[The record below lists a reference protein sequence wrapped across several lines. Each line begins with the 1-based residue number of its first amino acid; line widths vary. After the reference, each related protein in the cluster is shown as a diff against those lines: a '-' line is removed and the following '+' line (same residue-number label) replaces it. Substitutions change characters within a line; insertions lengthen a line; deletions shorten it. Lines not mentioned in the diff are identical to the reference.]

1 MAVVDFRSGGFVGAQ
16 PRQVRDYPYGQDPR
30 FDGDTE
36 DWQEEARWD
45 EQRYATHAGDGLL
58 AQGGSVI
65 SRVGRFTQY
74 LGALIS
80 VGLMVM
86 LLVWGYKLVVRDVSG
101 VPVIRA
107 IEGEARSAPDNPG
120 GELTAHTG
128 LAVNS
133 VAAGTNAR
141 PTNQVAIAPD
151 STALGDEDVA
161 MGELGATA
169 RQPSHEVDLPLAT
182 TSERVVARPDAEA
195 AAAAAAAEAAEVQ
208 AAADRLAALSENP
221 TTTLG
226 ETPANEAVTDL
237 EGEAAGTDAINAA
250 LTEAAAAAVP
260 APAAV
265 KVSARPTPRPR
276 RAAPAVAA
284 AAPAPAAAS
293 QQAAVT
299 QTAAAAPAPAPA
311 PKVAPSAIS
320 SGAPMVQIGAFDSNS
335 LADGEW
341 GRVSRKFGALF
352 AGKAQV
358 IQKAESGGRTF
369 WRLRAAGFESRDEA
383 RRFCAALIAEGIDCI
398 PATAK

>member
-1 MAVVDFRSGGFVGAQ
+1 MAVVDFRAGGFVGAQ
-16 PRQVRDYPYGQDPR
+16 PRQVRDYPYGQDPHGQDPR
-30 FDGDTE
+30 YDADAE
-36 DWQEEARWD
+36 DWQSDPQWD
-45 EQRYATHAGDGLL
+45 EQRYYTNADEGLL
-58 AQGGSVI
+58 AQSGSVI
-65 SRVGRFTQY
+65 GRVGRFTQY

-120 GELTAHTG
+120 GELSAHTG

-133 VAAGTNAR
+133 VAAGADTR
-141 PTNQVAIAPD
+141 PTNQVAIAPE
-151 STALGDEDVA
+151 STSLGEEDVA
-161 MGELGATA
+161 MGNLGATA
-169 RQPSHEVDLPLAT
+169 RAPSRDVDLPVNE
-182 TSERVVARPDAEA
+182 TSARVIARPDAEA
-195 AAAAAAAEAAEVQ
+195 AAAEAAAKAAAALE
-208 AAADRLAALSENP
+208 ADRLAALADTP
-221 TTTLG
+221 TAPVS

-237 EGEAAGTDAINAA
+237 EGEAANTDAINVA
-250 LTEAAAAAVP
+250 LTEAAAAAAP
-260 APAAV
+260 PPAAV
-265 KVSARPTPRPR
+265 KISARPAPRPR
-276 RAAPAVAA
+276 RAAPAPTEAA
-284 AAPAPAAAS
+284 TPVP
-293 QQAAVT
+293 AAVT
-299 QTAAAAPAPAPA
+299 QTAAAAPAPA

-320 SGAPMVQIGAFDSNS
+320 SGAAMVQIGAFDSNA